1 MTYDE
6 IMNILAEGDT
16 DAWITIEGGH
26 CTYKEDPL
34 LTIVHSEDSRDF
46 NESWATKHPDSKAV
60 TSEYEVRYG
69 GSVICRKVLV
79 SVDGGRA
86 TLPMPIIKT
95 QVIARKDYNFAKIVA
110 PSDLDEY
117 IKQSNLSVEKYE
129 SF

>member
-16 DAWITIEGGH
+16 DAWITIEEGH

-34 LTIVHSEDSRDF
+34 LTIVH
-46 NESWATKHPDSKAV
+46 SWATKHPDSKAV

-117 IKQSNLSVEKYE
+117 IKRSNLSVEKYE